1 MVRDDDARIVRLDG
15 AALDADG
22 TADREEEQPGGA
34 PRQTP
39 APLEARHDG
48 QEQA

>member
-22 TADREEEQPGGA
+22 ATDREEEQPGGA
-34 PRQTP
+34 PSQAAT
-39 APLEARHDG
+39 PLEPRHDR